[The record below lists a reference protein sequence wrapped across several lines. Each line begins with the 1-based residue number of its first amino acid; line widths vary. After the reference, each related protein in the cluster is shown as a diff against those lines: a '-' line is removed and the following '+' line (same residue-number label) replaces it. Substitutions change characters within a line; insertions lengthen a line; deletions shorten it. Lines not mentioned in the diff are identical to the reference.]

1 MNDENN
7 SEIRKAK
14 FKMTD
19 MGLDGAV
26 YDGTDGSIGSIL
38 ERLGDGGMSFAH
50 LSASANAADVTQAA
64 SAKRVFAE
72 NNAATDQQSLQKR
85 TKLCADE
92 QWNGMLERLLA
103 FRDRFG
109 HCNVPKRYMDDPR
122 LYVCSS
128 IFFVFT

>member
-1 MNDENN
+1 MNEQNN
-7 SEIRKAK
+7 SGIRTAK
-14 FKMTD
+14 LKMTD

-109 HCNVPKRYMDDPR
+109 HCNVPKRYMDDPQ

-128 IFFVFT
+128 IFVFT

>member
-1 MNDENN
+1 MNEQNY
-7 SEIRKAK
+7 SGIRKAK
-14 FKMTD
+14 LKMTD
-19 MGLDGAV
+19 KGLDGAV

-109 HCNVPKRYMDDPR
+109 HCNVPKRYMDDPQ

-128 IFFVFT
+128 IFVFT

>member
-1 MNDENN
+1 
-7 SEIRKAK
+7 
-14 FKMTD
+14 MTD

-26 YDGTDGSIGSIL
+26 YDGTDGSIGSTL
-38 ERLGDGGMSFAH
+38 ERLGDGWMSFAH
-50 LSASANAADVTQAA
+50 LSASADAADFAQAA
-64 SAKRVFAE
+64 SSAKRIFAE
-72 NNAATDQQSLQKR
+72 NNAATDQSLQKR

-109 HCNVPKRYMDDPR
+109 HCNVPKRYIDDPQ

-128 IFFVFT
+128 IFVFT